1 MESVISGKTKIY
13 GIFGHPVEHT
23 FSPGM
28 HNAAFRKLGMD
39 ACYVPFSVHPSRLRD
54 AVKAVLPLGLCG
66 LNITVPHKE
75 KVIARLDELSE
86 EARLIGAVNTV
97 EVREGRLIGHNTDGR
112 GFIRSL
118 RVGAGFDPQGKNVLI
133 AGAGGAARA
142 VGFCLALAKAERV
155 VFHDVDA
162 GKAAKLAR
170 DIRRKTGVC
179 ADSISSS
186 HGLAAAAREAHCLI
200 NATPL
205 GLKKGDPLPLGR
217 EMIRPQHLVCDLVYN
232 PPETVLLKTAKDRRA
247 RRLPGIGMLLYQGV
261 IAFEIWTGAK
271 APVAVMKNAL
281 ARQIAARA
289 RKAGSR

>member
-1 MESVISGKTKIY
+1 VISGKTKIY
-13 GIFGHPVEHT
+13 GIFGYPVEHT

-28 HNAAFRKLGMD
+28 HNAAFKKLGMD
-39 ACYVPFSVHPSRLRD
+39 ACYVPFSVHPAGLRA
-54 AVKAVLPLGLCG
+54 AVKAVLPLGLRG

-75 KVIARLDELSE
+75 KVIAWLDELSE

-118 RVGAGFDPQGKNVLI
+118 RDGAGFDPRGTTVLV

-142 VGFCLALAKAERV
+142 VCFCLALAKAERI

-162 GKAAKLAR
+162 AKAAKLAR
-170 DIRRKTGVC
+170 DIRKKTGVS
-179 ADSISSS
+179 AEAVSS
-186 HGLAAAAREAHCLI
+186 HGLAAAAREARCLI

-205 GLKKGDPLPLGR
+205 GLKKDDPLPLDR
-217 EMIRPQHLVCDLVYN
+217 ELILPHHLVCDLVYN
-232 PPETVLLKTAKDRRA
+232 PPETGLLKAAKDRGA

-271 APVAVMKNAL
+271 APIAVMKSAL
-281 ARQIAARA
+281 ARLIKGRA
-289 RKAGSR
+289 R